1 MASLCAIR
9 LLQHLPPSQHGT
21 VRWVLLPLVD
31 AAGTHAALLRAAGTH
46 AALLGAAGAPAAW
59 HARAQAHSVSS
70 AVPLFG
76 NVLTARP
83 PLLPC
88 SVYGFA
94 TPALGNTALAAT
106 VAECGW
112 DQRIRN
118 YINPDDPIPRLLNRR
133 QLAGSEAAAAAAA
146 ATAVPAPAPAAAAA
160 AKETA
165 SGDSEAP
172 RPAAVAQAA
181 VLATAAA
188 AAAVTGAAPADA
200 GSVNSIQAASRLM
213 GAQQRL
219 HRVAGHVAADGSSSG
234 GALVAE
240 AGLLAGVR
248 SLARSASAP
257 ALLGAPEAAAA
268 EASAAAATSA
278 AVTAAVL
285 GQQGQAAV
293 DAAAAAAAAAAEA
306 STAAAMSGKP
316 PGSGL
321 RWRWGPPLRR
331 VGSAA
336 LAAAAP
342 PVRAAVER
350 AGSAARMVAMPL
362 SAAASV
368 PMRAAPQYLPLG
380 RQLYIL
386 AGQHVTDTKPSGSG
400 SSSGSNPANA
410 LAAAAAVVAP
420 GGGAAAPR
428 RLPWSPFWRRDP
440 SSSEPVGGSEDEE
453 DNVDVAAAQRLAAAG
468 TAGASL
474 ASASLDDGPIPGTAQ
489 QPRGVFAAHRMATYR
504 HRLLGICQGG
514 WVGLR
519 EGGQWVAAL
528 ATPSCSLHRPHN
540 PPPTV
545 PLPCAHLPHLQS
557 CPPVLSCHRSSVS
570 ISSPDPT
577 CHPLPVCSCAGRPAH
592 GALPPHAALA
602 ATPR

>member
-1 MASLCAIR
+1 MLCVAVAATLSPCR
-9 LLQHLPPSQHGT
+9 TLPAPQHP
-21 VRWVLLPLVD
+21 R
-31 AAGTHAALLRAAGTH
+31 
-46 AALLGAAGAPAAW
+46 
-59 HARAQAHSVSS
+59 
-70 AVPLFG
+70 
-76 NVLTARP
+76 
-83 PLLPC
+83 

-94 TPALGNTALAAT
+94 TPALGNNALAAT

-112 DQRIRN
+112 DRRIRN

-133 QLAGSEAAAAAAA
+133 QLAASEAAAAAAA
-146 ATAVPAPAPAAAAA
+146 AAAAPAPAPAAAAA
-160 AKETA
+160 ALEKEEA
-165 SGDSEAP
+165 SSEGEAP

-200 GSVNSIQAASRLM
+200 GSVNNIQAASRLV

-219 HRVAGHVAADGSSSG
+219 HRVAGDGGSSSN

-240 AGLLAGVR
+240 APVGLLAGVR

-257 ALLGAPEAAAA
+257 ALLGAPEAAAS
-268 EASAAAATSA
+268 EAAAATSA
-278 AVTAAVL
+278 AVPAAVL

-306 STAAAMSGKP
+306 SSTAAAMSGKP

-350 AGSAARMVAMPL
+350 AGSAARMVAVPL

-386 AGQHVTDTKPSGSG
+386 AGQHVSDTKPS
-400 SSSGSNPANA
+400 SSSRDGTPASA
-410 LAAAAAVVAP
+410 LAAAAAAVAP
-420 GGGAAAPR
+420 GAAAPATPR
-428 RLPWSPFWRRDP
+428 RLPWSPFWRR
-440 SSSEPVGGSEDEE
+440 EPAAEPAGGSEDEE

-468 TAGASL
+468 TAGAAGGSL
-474 ASASLDDGPIPGTAQ
+474 ASASLDDGPIPGTQQ

-504 HRLLGICQGG
+504 HRLLCICQGG
-514 WVGLR
+514 
-519 EGGQWVAAL
+519 
-528 ATPSCSLHRPHN
+528 C
-540 PPPTV
+540 
-545 PLPCAHLPHLQS
+545 C
-557 CPPVLSCHRSSVS
+557 
-570 ISSPDPT
+570 
-577 CHPLPVCSCAGRPAH
+577 
-592 GALPPHAALA
+592 LA
-602 ATPR
+602 AFAWAAWHKVGWCLVYSARSYRRAASLCRGAVRCGR

>member
-1 MASLCAIR
+1 M
-9 LLQHLPPSQHGT
+9 
-21 VRWVLLPLVD
+21 
-31 AAGTHAALLRAAGTH
+31 
-46 AALLGAAGAPAAW
+46 
-59 HARAQAHSVSS
+59 
-70 AVPLFG
+70 
-76 NVLTARP
+76 
-83 PLLPC
+83 
-88 SVYGFA
+88 YGFA

-133 QLAGSEAAAAAAA
+133 QLAASEAAAAAAA
-146 ATAVPAPAPAAAAA
+146 QSASPVTVPAPTPAPVAAQ
-160 AKETA
+160 KEIET
-165 SGDSEAP
+165 SRESEAP

-188 AAAVTGAAPADA
+188 VAAVTGAAPADA
-200 GSVNSIQAASRLM
+200 GSVNNIQAASRLM

-219 HRVAGHVAADGSSSG
+219 HRVASHVAADGSSSG
-234 GALVAE
+234 AALVAE
-240 AGLLAGVR
+240 APAGLLAGVR

-257 ALLGAPEAAAA
+257 ALLGAPEAGAA
-268 EASAAAATSA
+268 EAAAATSA
-278 AVTAAVL
+278 ALTAAVL
-285 GQQGQAAV
+285 GPQGQAAV
-293 DAAAAAAAAAAEA
+293 DAATAAAAAAAEA
-306 STAAAMSGKP
+306 NTAAALSGKP

-350 AGSAARMVAMPL
+350 AGSAARMVAVPL

-386 AGQHVTDTKPSGSG
+386 AGQHVSDAKPTG
-400 SSSGSNPANA
+400 SSSGSGGSPASA

-420 GGGAAAPR
+420 GGGTPVQR
-428 RLPWSPFWRRDP
+428 RLSWSPFWRRDP
-440 SSSEPVGGSEDEE
+440 AAEPAGGSEDEE
-453 DNVDVAAAQRLAAAG
+453 DNVDVAAAQRLAAGTAG
-468 TAGASL
+468 TAGGSL

-514 WVGLR
+514 QSGPGWGVGSRWRQLR
-519 EGGQWVAAL
+519 RAQHVLGNGRM
-528 ATPSCSLHRPHN
+528 HR
-540 PPPTV
+540 
-545 PLPCAHLPHLQS
+545 QG
-557 CPPVLSCHRSSVS
+557 SSVLLW
-570 ISSPDPT
+570 D
-577 CHPLPVCSCAGRPAH
+577 CGRCPAAH
-592 GALPPHAALA
+592 ETSGTA
-602 ATPR
+602 

>member
-1 MASLCAIR
+1 M
-9 LLQHLPPSQHGT
+9 
-21 VRWVLLPLVD
+21 
-31 AAGTHAALLRAAGTH
+31 
-46 AALLGAAGAPAAW
+46 
-59 HARAQAHSVSS
+59 
-70 AVPLFG
+70 
-76 NVLTARP
+76 
-83 PLLPC
+83 
-88 SVYGFA
+88 YGFA

-133 QLAGSEAAAAAAA
+133 QLAGSEAAAAAAV
-146 ATAVPAPAPAAAAA
+146 ATAVPAPAPVAAAA
-160 AKETA
+160 AKEIA

-200 GSVNSIQAASRLM
+200 GSVSNIQAASRLM

-219 HRVAGHVAADGSSSG
+219 HRVAGHVAVDGSSSSS
-234 GALVAE
+234 ALVAE
-240 AGLLAGVR
+240 AGLLSGVR

-257 ALLGAPEAAAA
+257 ALLGVPEAAAA
-268 EASAAAATSA
+268 EAAAATSA

-386 AGQHVTDTKPSGSG
+386 SGQHVTDTKPSGSG
-400 SSSGSNPANA
+400 SSSGSNPASA

-420 GGGAAAPR
+420 GGAAPAPR

-440 SSSEPVGGSEDEE
+440 SSSEPVGGSEDDE

-519 EGGQWVAAL
+519 EGDGQWAAAL
-528 ATPSCSLHRPHN
+528 AMPSCSLHRPHA

-545 PLPCAHLPHLQS
+545 PLPCALLPHLQS
-557 CPPVLSCHRSSVS
+557 CLPVLSCHRYRPVS
-570 ISSPDPT
+570 ISSPDRT
-577 CHPLPVCSCAGRPAH
+577 CHPLPTCSCAGGPAH
-592 GALPPHAALA
+592 GALPSHAALA
-602 ATPR
+602 APPR